1 MLSVSTPALEQL
13 HSSLMSSNDDNKC
26 FRIVPKDEATLTLRY
41 MEYKDSD
48 ETFEMKGRT
57 VLALPDALVPY
68 CKDKNLDLGKD
79 GNLELA

>member
-1 MLSVSTPALEQL
+1 MLSVSEPALEQL
-13 HSSLMSSNDDNKC
+13 HSSLLASSDTSKC

-41 MEYKDSD
+41 MEFKDSD

-79 GNLELA
+79 GGLQLA